1 MHRLTVSAAAM
12 NPKERCAKQH
22 YVTAVAGSAP
32 GRLMVDPMR

>member
-22 YVTAVAGSAP
+22 YVTAV
-32 GRLMVDPMR
+32 GRERARPAHG